1 MMNPTLITRRRLL
14 IAMALS
20 PLLWQMRGAQAADV
34 DPQRVV
40 ALEWLPAELLLA
52 LGVTPYGVADIPNYR
67 LWVNEPALP
76 DSVIDVG
83 LRTEPNLELLTQM
96 KPSFIVWS
104 AGYGPSPEKL
114 ARIAPGRGFTFSDGK
129 RPLAMAQRSLLE
141 MADLLGKTQQA
152 KRHLAE
158 FDALMESLRPRFAGR
173 RRSSAADDLSA
184 RSPPR
189 AGVWRKLP
197 VPGRCLIA
205 SVLKTPGTAKR
216 HSGEAL
222 ALASTGWRHLTKPMS
237 SVSTMAMSE
246 IWLNCWRRRSG
257 RRCPSC
263 ARAASSAFRRSGSTA
278 RRCQRCI
285 LPACWLMPRE
295 SGMNTRL
302 SPLAIIL
309 LAGLLG
315 VAFALSIVNLNVAL
329 PYAQWRQALWQP
341 DVDDIAQMLF
351 HYSLLPRLAVALLVG
366 AGLGLVGV
374 LFQQVLRNPLAEPT
388 TLGVAT
394 GAQLGITV
402 TTLWAI
408 PGVLASQFAA
418 LAGACLVGAL
428 VFGVSWGKRLSPV
441 TLILAGL
448 VVSLYCGA
456 LNQLMV
462 IFHHDQLQ
470 SMFLWST
477 GTLTQ
482 TDWSV
487 AQRLWPQLL
496 GGAILTLLLLRPL
509 TLMGLD
515 DGVARN
521 LGLALSLAR
530 LGALTLAIVIS
541 ALLVNAVGIIGF
553 IGLFAPLLAKM
564 LGARRLLAR
573 LLLAAL
579 IGALL
584 LWLSD
589 QVILWLSRVWR
600 EVSTGSVTALIGAP
614 LLLWLLP
621 RLRSIS
627 APVMNGG
634 DNVQPERYHV
644 QWFVLAGVALL
655 LLAVSVALAFG
666 RDAHGWLWAHGDL
679 LEQLLPWRWPRV
691 LSALFA
697 GVMLAVA
704 GCIIQRLTGS
714 PMASPE
720 VLGIS
725 SGAAFGVVLM
735 LFFVPGDAFGWLLPA
750 GSLGA
755 AATLLIIMLA
765 AGRGG
770 FSPHRML
777 LAGMALSTAFTM
789 LLMMLQASGDPRMAQ
804 ILTWISGSTYSA
816 TPERVVRSGAVMLAL
831 LALAPL
837 CRRWLTILPLGGEA
851 ARAVGM
857 ALTSSRIVLLL
868 LAACLTAAATLTIG
882 PLSFV
887 GLMAPHIARMMGF
900 RRTLP
905 HMVISGLTG
914 GLLLVFAD
922 WCGRMMMFPYQ
933 IPAGLLSTFIGA
945 PYFIYLLR
953 KQSR

>member
-1 MMNPTLITRRRLL
+1 MSKR
-14 IAMALS
+14 IALF
-20 PLLWQMRGAQAADV
+20 PI
-34 DPQRVV
+34 
-40 ALEWLPAELLLA
+40 LLLA
-52 LGVTPYGVADIPNYR
+52 VLFVA
-67 LWVNEPALP
+67 
-76 DSVIDVG
+76 
-83 LRTEPNLELLTQM
+83 
-96 KPSFIVWS
+96 
-104 AGYGPSPEKL
+104 
-114 ARIAPGRGFTFSDGK
+114 
-129 RPLAMAQRSLLE
+129 
-141 MADLLGKTQQA
+141 
-152 KRHLAE
+152 
-158 FDALMESLRPRFAGR
+158 
-173 RRSSAADDLSA
+173 
-184 RSPPR
+184 
-189 AGVWRKLP
+189 
-197 VPGRCLIA
+197 
-205 SVLKTPGTAKR
+205 
-216 HSGEAL
+216 
-222 ALASTGWRHLTKPMS
+222 
-237 SVSTMAMSE
+237 
-246 IWLNCWRRRSG
+246 
-257 RRCPSC
+257 
-263 ARAASSAFRRSGSTA
+263 
-278 RRCQRCI
+278 
-285 LPACWLMPRE
+285 ACWLTWFNF
-295 SGMNTRL
+295 S
-302 SPLAIIL
+302 A
-309 LAGLLG
+309 
-315 VAFALSIVNLNVAL
+315 AL
-329 PYAQWRQALWQP
+329 PRSQWQQAIWSP
-341 DVDDIAQMLF
+341 NIDIIEQMVF
-351 HYSLLPRLAVALLVG
+351 HYSLLPRLAISLLVG

-408 PGVLASQFAA
+408 PGALTTQFAA
-418 LAGACLVGAL
+418 LAGACVVGAL
-428 VFGVSWGKRLSPV
+428 VFGVAWGKRLSPV

-456 LNQLMV
+456 INQLMV

-470 SMFLWST
+470 SMFLWSS

-482 TDWSV
+482 TDWSGV
-487 AQRLWPQLL
+487 QRLWPQLL
-496 GGAILTLLLLRPL
+496 GGVMLTLLLLRPM

-530 LGALTLAIVIS
+530 LAALSLAIVLS

-573 LLLAAL
+573 LMLAPL
-579 IGALL
+579 IGALI

-589 QVILWLSRVWR
+589 QIILWLTRVWM

-621 RLRSIS
+621 RLRSMS
-627 APVMNGG
+627 APDMNAS
-634 DNVQPERYHV
+634 NRIAAERQHV
-644 QWFVLAGVALL
+644 LMFALAGGAILL
-655 LLAVSVALAFG
+655 LTVIVALAFG
-666 RDAHGWLWAHGDL
+666 RDAHGWTWASGAMLDEL
-679 LEQLLPWRWPRV
+679 MPWRWPRI
-691 LSALFA
+691 LAALVA

-704 GCIIQRLTGS
+704 GCIIQRLTGN

-735 LFFVPGDAFGWLLPA
+735 LFLVPGNAFGWLMPA

-755 AATLLIIMLA
+755 AATLLIIMIA

-789 LLMMLQASGDPRMAQ
+789 LLMMLQASGDPRMAGV
-804 ILTWISGSTYSA
+804 LTWISGSTYNA
-816 TPERVVRSGAVMLAL
+816 TSEQVLRTGIVMVIL
-831 LALAPL
+831 LAMTPL
-837 CRRWLTILPLGGEA
+837 CRRWLTILPLGGDT

-857 ALTSSRIVLLL
+857 AITPSRVGLLL
-868 LAACLTAAATLTIG
+868 LAAGLTATATMTIG

-900 RRTLP
+900 RRAMP
-905 HMVISGLTG
+905 HMLISALAG
-914 GLLLVFAD
+914 GVLLVFAD
-922 WCGRMMMFPYQ
+922 WCGRMVLFPYQ

>member
-1 MMNPTLITRRRLL
+1 MSKRIALFPT
-14 IAMALS
+14 
-20 PLLWQMRGAQAADV
+20 
-34 DPQRVV
+34 
-40 ALEWLPAELLLA
+40 LLLA
-52 LGVTPYGVADIPNYR
+52 VLFVA
-67 LWVNEPALP
+67 
-76 DSVIDVG
+76 
-83 LRTEPNLELLTQM
+83 
-96 KPSFIVWS
+96 
-104 AGYGPSPEKL
+104 
-114 ARIAPGRGFTFSDGK
+114 
-129 RPLAMAQRSLLE
+129 
-141 MADLLGKTQQA
+141 
-152 KRHLAE
+152 
-158 FDALMESLRPRFAGR
+158 
-173 RRSSAADDLSA
+173 
-184 RSPPR
+184 
-189 AGVWRKLP
+189 
-197 VPGRCLIA
+197 
-205 SVLKTPGTAKR
+205 
-216 HSGEAL
+216 
-222 ALASTGWRHLTKPMS
+222 
-237 SVSTMAMSE
+237 
-246 IWLNCWRRRSG
+246 
-257 RRCPSC
+257 
-263 ARAASSAFRRSGSTA
+263 
-278 RRCQRCI
+278 
-285 LPACWLMPRE
+285 ACWLTWFNF
-295 SGMNTRL
+295 S
-302 SPLAIIL
+302 A
-309 LAGLLG
+309 
-315 VAFALSIVNLNVAL
+315 AL
-329 PYAQWRQALWQP
+329 PRSQWQQAIWSPNIDL
-341 DVDDIAQMLF
+341 IEQMVF
-351 HYSLLPRLAVALLVG
+351 HYSLLPRLAISLLVG

-408 PGVLASQFAA
+408 PGALTTQFAA
-418 LAGACLVGAL
+418 LAGACVVGAL
-428 VFGVSWGKRLSPV
+428 VFGVAWGKRLSPV

-456 LNQLMV
+456 INQLMV

-470 SMFLWST
+470 SMFLWSS

-482 TDWSV
+482 TDWSGV
-487 AQRLWPQLL
+487 QRLWPQLL
-496 GGAILTLLLLRPL
+496 GGVMLTLLLLRPM

-530 LGALTLAIVIS
+530 LAALSLAIVLS

-573 LLLAAL
+573 LMLAPL
-579 IGALL
+579 IGALI

-589 QVILWLSRVWR
+589 QIILWLTRVWM

-621 RLRSIS
+621 RLRSMS
-627 APVMNGG
+627 APDMNAS
-634 DNVQPERYHV
+634 NRIAAERQHV
-644 QWFVLAGVALL
+644 LMFALAGGAILL
-655 LLAVSVALAFG
+655 LTVIVALAFG
-666 RDAHGWLWAHGDL
+666 RDAHGWTWASGAMLDEL
-679 LEQLLPWRWPRV
+679 MPWRWPRI
-691 LSALFA
+691 LAALVA

-704 GCIIQRLTGS
+704 GCIIQRLTGN

-735 LFFVPGDAFGWLLPA
+735 LFLVPGNAFGWLMPA

-755 AATLLIIMLA
+755 AATLLIIMIA

-789 LLMMLQASGDPRMAQ
+789 LLMMLQASGDPRMAGV
-804 ILTWISGSTYSA
+804 LTWISGSTYNA
-816 TPERVVRSGAVMLAL
+816 TGEQVLRTGIVMVIL
-831 LALAPL
+831 LAMTPL
-837 CRRWLTILPLGGEA
+837 CRRWLTILPLGGDT

-857 ALTSSRIVLLL
+857 AITPSRVGLLL
-868 LAACLTAAATLTIG
+868 LAAGLTATATMTIG

-900 RRTLP
+900 RRAMP
-905 HMVISGLTG
+905 HMLISALAG
-914 GLLLVFAD
+914 GVLLVFAD
-922 WCGRMMMFPYQ
+922 WCGRMVLFPYQ

>member
-1 MMNPTLITRRRLL
+1 
-14 IAMALS
+14 
-20 PLLWQMRGAQAADV
+20 
-34 DPQRVV
+34 
-40 ALEWLPAELLLA
+40 
-52 LGVTPYGVADIPNYR
+52 
-67 LWVNEPALP
+67 
-76 DSVIDVG
+76 
-83 LRTEPNLELLTQM
+83 
-96 KPSFIVWS
+96 
-104 AGYGPSPEKL
+104 
-114 ARIAPGRGFTFSDGK
+114 
-129 RPLAMAQRSLLE
+129 
-141 MADLLGKTQQA
+141 
-152 KRHLAE
+152 
-158 FDALMESLRPRFAGR
+158 
-173 RRSSAADDLSA
+173 
-184 RSPPR
+184 
-189 AGVWRKLP
+189 
-197 VPGRCLIA
+197 
-205 SVLKTPGTAKR
+205 
-216 HSGEAL
+216 
-222 ALASTGWRHLTKPMS
+222 
-237 SVSTMAMSE
+237 
-246 IWLNCWRRRSG
+246 
-257 RRCPSC
+257 
-263 ARAASSAFRRSGSTA
+263 
-278 RRCQRCI
+278 
-285 LPACWLMPRE
+285 
-295 SGMNTRL
+295 MNTRL

-655 LLAVSVALAFG
+655 LLAVSVAL
-666 RDAHGWLWAHGDL
+666 
-679 LEQLLPWRWPRV
+679 
-691 LSALFA
+691 
-697 GVMLAVA
+697 
-704 GCIIQRLTGS
+704 
-714 PMASPE
+714 
-720 VLGIS
+720 
-725 SGAAFGVVLM
+725 M

>member
-1 MMNPTLITRRRLL
+1 MKTTR
-14 IAMALS
+14 S
-20 PLLWQMRGAQAADV
+20 PFASV
-34 DPQRVV
+34 
-40 ALEWLPAELLLA
+40 LLLA
-52 LGVTPYGVADIPNYR
+52 L
-67 LWVNEPALP
+67 
-76 DSVIDVG
+76 
-83 LRTEPNLELLTQM
+83 
-96 KPSFIVWS
+96 FI
-104 AGYGPSPEKL
+104 L
-114 ARIAPGRGFTFSDGK
+114 
-129 RPLAMAQRSLLE
+129 
-141 MADLLGKTQQA
+141 
-152 KRHLAE
+152 
-158 FDALMESLRPRFAGR
+158 
-173 RRSSAADDLSA
+173 
-184 RSPPR
+184 
-189 AGVWRKLP
+189 
-197 VPGRCLIA
+197 
-205 SVLKTPGTAKR
+205 
-216 HSGEAL
+216 AL
-222 ALASTGWRHLTKPMS
+222 ALTWF
-237 SVSTMAMSE
+237 
-246 IWLNCWRRRSG
+246 N
-257 RRCPSC
+257 
-263 ARAASSAFRRSGSTA
+263 F
-278 RRCQRCI
+278 
-285 LPACWLMPRE
+285 
-295 SGMNTRL
+295 
-302 SPLAIIL
+302 
-309 LAGLLG
+309 
-315 VAFALSIVNLNVAL
+315 NLAL
-329 PYAQWRQALWQP
+329 PNALWFQAMRQP
-341 DVDDIAQMLF
+341 DINAIDQMLF
-351 HYSLLPRLAVALLVG
+351 HYSLLPRLAISLLVG

-394 GAQLGITV
+394 GAQLGMTI

-408 PGVLASQFAA
+408 PGVLTSQFAA
-418 LAGACLVGAL
+418 LAGACIVGAL
-428 VFGVSWGKRLSPV
+428 VFGVAWGKRLSPV

-456 LNQLMV
+456 INQLMV

-487 AQRLWPQLL
+487 VQRLWPQLL
-496 GGAILTLLLLRPL
+496 GGVMLTLLLLRPL

-541 ALLVNAVGIIGF
+541 AFLVNAVGIIGF

-564 LGARRLLAR
+564 LGARRLLSR
-573 LLLAAL
+573 LMLAPL
-579 IGALL
+579 IGALI

-589 QVILWLSRVWR
+589 QLILWLTRVWM

-621 RLRSIS
+621 RLRSMS
-627 APVMNGG
+627 APSMNAS
-634 DNVQPERYHV
+634 DSVANERQNV
-644 QWFVLAGVALL
+644 QWFALGGLVILLAAMFVALSL
-655 LLAVSVALAFG
+655 G
-666 RDAHGWLWAHGDL
+666 RDAHSWHWASGTL
-679 LEQLLPWRWPRV
+679 LDELAQWRWPRIA
-691 LSALFA
+691 SALIA

-704 GCIIQRLTGS
+704 GCIIQRLTGN

-735 LFFVPGDAFGWLLPA
+735 LFVVPGNAFGWLLPA

-755 AATLLIIMLA
+755 AVTLLIILIA

-804 ILTWISGSTYSA
+804 ILTWISGSTYNATGEQVVQSA
-816 TPERVVRSGAVMLAL
+816 IAMVIL
-831 LALAPL
+831 LLLVPL
-837 CRRWLTILPLGGEA
+837 CRRWLTILPLGGET
-851 ARAVGM
+851 ARSIGM
-857 ALTSSRIVLLL
+857 ALSPARIGLLL

-900 RRTLP
+900 RRTMP
-905 HMVISGLTG
+905 HIVISALIG
-914 GLLLVFAD
+914 GLMLVFAD
-922 WCGRMMMFPYQ
+922 WCGRMLMFPYQ
-933 IPAGLLSTFIGA
+933 VPAGLLSTFIGA

>member
-1 MMNPTLITRRRLL
+1 MSKR
-14 IAMALS
+14 IALF
-20 PLLWQMRGAQAADV
+20 
-34 DPQRVV
+34 
-40 ALEWLPAELLLA
+40 PALLLA
-52 LGVTPYGVADIPNYR
+52 LLVIVAAALTWMNFSQ
-67 LWVNEPALP
+67 ALP
-76 DSVIDVG
+76 RSQWAQAAWSPDIDVI
-83 LRTEPNLELLTQM
+83 EQM
-96 KPSFIVWS
+96 I
-104 AGYGPSPEKL
+104 
-114 ARIAPGRGFTFSDGK
+114 
-129 RPLAMAQRSLLE
+129 
-141 MADLLGKTQQA
+141 
-152 KRHLAE
+152 
-158 FDALMESLRPRFAGR
+158 
-173 RRSSAADDLSA
+173 
-184 RSPPR
+184 
-189 AGVWRKLP
+189 
-197 VPGRCLIA
+197 
-205 SVLKTPGTAKR
+205 
-216 HSGEAL
+216 
-222 ALASTGWRHLTKPMS
+222 
-237 SVSTMAMSE
+237 
-246 IWLNCWRRRSG
+246 
-257 RRCPSC
+257 
-263 ARAASSAFRRSGSTA
+263 
-278 RRCQRCI
+278 
-285 LPACWLMPRE
+285 
-295 SGMNTRL
+295 
-302 SPLAIIL
+302 
-309 LAGLLG
+309 
-315 VAFALSIVNLNVAL
+315 
-329 PYAQWRQALWQP
+329 
-341 DVDDIAQMLF
+341 F
-351 HYSLLPRLAVALLVG
+351 HYSLLPRLAISLLVG

-408 PGVLASQFAA
+408 PGAMASQFAA
-418 LAGACLVGAL
+418 LAGACVVGL
-428 VFGVSWGKRLSPV
+428 IVFGVAWGKRLSPV

-456 LNQLMV
+456 INQLLV

-482 TDWSV
+482 TDWGGV
-487 AQRLWPQLL
+487 ERLWPQLL
-496 GGAILTLLLLRPL
+496 GGVMLTLLLLRPL

-530 LGALTLAIVIS
+530 LAALSLAIVIS

-564 LGARRLLAR
+564 LGARRLLPR
-573 LLLAAL
+573 LMLASL
-579 IGALL
+579 IGALI

-589 QVILWLSRVWR
+589 QIILWLTRVWM

-627 APVMNGG
+627 APDMKVN
-634 DNVQPERYHV
+634 DRVAAERQH
-644 QWFVLAGVALL
+644 VLAFALAGGVLLLMAVVVAL
-655 LLAVSVALAFG
+655 SFG
-666 RDAHGWLWAHGDL
+666 RDAHGWTWASGAL
-679 LEQLLPWRWPRV
+679 LEDLMPWRWPRIMA
-691 LSALFA
+691 ALFA

-704 GCIIQRLTGS
+704 GCIIQRLTGN

-725 SGAAFGVVLM
+725 SGAAV
-735 LFFVPGDAFGWLLPA
+735 
-750 GSLGA
+750 
-755 AATLLIIMLA
+755 TLLIIMIA

-804 ILTWISGSTYSA
+804 VLTWISGSTYNA
-816 TPERVVRSGAVMLAL
+816 TDAQVWRTGIVMVIL
-831 LALAPL
+831 LAITPL
-837 CRRWLTILPLGGEA
+837 CRRWLTILPLGGDT

-857 ALTSSRIVLLL
+857 ALTPTRIALLL
-868 LAACLTAAATLTIG
+868 LAACLTATATMTIG

-900 RRTLP
+900 RRTMP
-905 HMVISGLTG
+905 HIVISALVG

-922 WCGRMMMFPYQ
+922 WCGRMVLFPFQ

>member
-1 MMNPTLITRRRLL
+1 
-14 IAMALS
+14 
-20 PLLWQMRGAQAADV
+20 
-34 DPQRVV
+34 
-40 ALEWLPAELLLA
+40 
-52 LGVTPYGVADIPNYR
+52 
-67 LWVNEPALP
+67 
-76 DSVIDVG
+76 
-83 LRTEPNLELLTQM
+83 
-96 KPSFIVWS
+96 
-104 AGYGPSPEKL
+104 
-114 ARIAPGRGFTFSDGK
+114 
-129 RPLAMAQRSLLE
+129 
-141 MADLLGKTQQA
+141 
-152 KRHLAE
+152 
-158 FDALMESLRPRFAGR
+158 
-173 RRSSAADDLSA
+173 
-184 RSPPR
+184 
-189 AGVWRKLP
+189 
-197 VPGRCLIA
+197 
-205 SVLKTPGTAKR
+205 
-216 HSGEAL
+216 
-222 ALASTGWRHLTKPMS
+222 
-237 SVSTMAMSE
+237 
-246 IWLNCWRRRSG
+246 
-257 RRCPSC
+257 
-263 ARAASSAFRRSGSTA
+263 
-278 RRCQRCI
+278 
-285 LPACWLMPRE
+285 
-295 SGMNTRL
+295 MNTRL

-589 QVILWLSRVWR
+589 QVILLLSRVWR

-666 RDAHGWLWAHGDL
+666 RDAHGWLWA
-679 LEQLLPWRWPRV
+679 QRR
-691 LSALFA
+691 SAGA
-697 GVMLAVA
+697 TAALA
-704 GCIIQRLTGS
+704 
-714 PMASPE
+714 
-720 VLGIS
+720 
-725 SGAAFGVVLM
+725 
-735 LFFVPGDAFGWLLPA
+735 
-750 GSLGA
+750 
-755 AATLLIIMLA
+755 LA
-765 AGRGG
+765 AGAVGPVRRGHAGGRRLYYPAPDRQPDGQPGSAGHQLRRGFWRGADAVLRAWRRLWLAAAGRQPWRGG
-770 FSPHRML
+770 H
-777 LAGMALSTAFTM
+777 LADHYA
-789 LLMMLQASGDPRMAQ
+789 
-804 ILTWISGSTYSA
+804 
-816 TPERVVRSGAVMLAL
+816 
-831 LALAPL
+831 
-837 CRRWLTILPLGGEA
+837 RRR
-851 ARAVGM
+851 AR
-857 ALTSSRIVLLL
+857 RL
-868 LAACLTAAATLTIG
+868 LAASDAAGGDGAEHRLHYAADDAAG
-882 PLSFV
+882 Q
-887 GLMAPHIARMMGF
+887 
-900 RRTLP
+900 RR
-905 HMVISGLTG
+905 SAYG
-914 GLLLVFAD
+914 AD
-922 WCGRMMMFPYQ
+922 PDVDLGVD
-933 IPAGLLSTFIGA
+933 I
-945 PYFIYLLR
+945 
-953 KQSR
+953 